1 MTDLQTLSVNAVNP
15 ACQIVTSGDPPTLIT
30 NLDLAAT
37 LYLSRQVSTIAGRSL
52 DSIPIPPQGSIVV
65 DGQED
70 VFGITAGPVINVAV
84 APGGVSYFQSQNAPQ
99 LIGTTG
105 AFAANAT
112 WGPFSFNFGGAPA
125 YTLALTPTN
134 PAQSVATDI
143 TIQHLDASGNLVYQ
157 EFFGAIPAGIWAPA
171 GTSAVT
177 LIRGNLYGTSIRING
192 LSASQ
197 AFGSAIAVGA
207 INITGGTI
215 AVYTVPD
222 RLQAGAQRLV
232 PAYSGAQLL
241 TPGQLWFSGTVGLN
255 VAAGATNNGG
265 IVAPCQGPVVASFR
279 FTGAVAAPVNP
290 RLVLNFYSVQ
300 GGNVTPVAI
309 MRIMSPTIGLETYT
323 SLNMPAAL
331 CQLIYSNID
340 PTVAAVVFAN
350 IVAQNQV

>member
-1 MTDLQTLSVNAVNP
+1 MTFLQTVSVNAVNP
-15 ACQIVTSGDPPTLIT
+15 AVLLVTAGDPPTLIT
-30 NLDLAAT
+30 NTDLATT
-37 LYLSRQVSTIAGRSL
+37 LYLSRSVSVIAGRSL
-52 DSIPIPPQGSIVV
+52 DSIPVPPQGSLAV
-65 DGQED
+65 DGMED
-70 VFGITAGPVINVAV
+70 IYGITAGPTINVSV
-84 APGGVSYFQSQNAPQ
+84 IPGGVSYFQTGSAPQ

-105 AFAANAT
+105 PFAVNAS
-112 WGPFSFNFGGAPA
+112 WGPFTFNFGGAPA
-125 YTLALTPTN
+125 YTLALTPAN

-143 TIQHLDASGNLVYQ
+143 TIQHLDSQGNLVYQ
-157 EFFGAIPAGIWAPA
+157 EFYGAIPAGVWAPA

-177 LIRGNLYGTSIRING
+177 LIRGNLYGTTIRISG

-197 AFGSAIAVGA
+197 AFGVAIAVGA
-207 INITGGTI
+207 ITVTGGSI
-215 AVYTVPD
+215 GVYSVPD

-241 TPGQLWFSGTVGLN
+241 TPGQLWFSGTVGLAVN
-255 VAAGATNNGG
+255 AGATNNGG

-323 SLNMPAAL
+323 SLNFPAAL

-340 PTVAAVVFAN
+340 PTVQAIVFAN